1 MSTYY
6 VPSQDPVLD
15 GPNTRLQ
22 TCPPPALRHELP
34 VGLSLDPVPVP
45 VSRTQ
50 ATLTRS
56 CGWLKKSCYISG
68 SSAPGS

>member
-1 MSTYY
+1 MSAYY

-22 TCPPPALRHELP
+22 TCLPPALRHELP

>member
-15 GPNTRLQ
+15 GLNTRLQ

-50 ATLTRS
+50 ATLTGS